1 MPTSADA
8 KIAAQQDQVSPPLN
22 DVEAQI
28 KEKLHFTQHAA
39 LRCVTYSIDG
49 DTVVLFGRVPSYYLK
64 QLAQVKVTCVPGI
77 ERVDN
82 RIEVA
87 VS

>member
-1 MPTSADA
+1 MATSTDA
-8 KIAAQQDQVSPPLN
+8 KVAVSLEQVSSS
-22 DVEAQI
+22 DSDIESQI

-39 LRCVTYSIDG
+39 LRCVTYDIDG
-49 DTVVLFGRVPSYYLK
+49 DNVVLFGRVPSYYLK
-64 QLAQVKVTCVPGI
+64 QLAQVKVATVSGI

-87 VS
+87 VT

>member
-1 MPTSADA
+1 MATTAESKSAV
-8 KIAAQQDQVSPPLN
+8 QPEQVSPSAG
-22 DVEAQI
+22 DMEYQI

-39 LRCVTYSIDG
+39 LRCVTFSVEG

-64 QLAQVKVTCVPGI
+64 QLAQVKVACVPGV
-77 ERVDN
+77 ERLDN

-87 VS
+87 VT